1 MTMTL
6 HSLVGALVVRSREEK
21 TTKKPY
27 TRRRRRKERE
37 TRDDFALVVSKPKA
51 VSSRF
56 RARARLGG
64 RASFGAN
71 VLPAQTRVRST
82 DVVIIIAF
90 KSRPRRTTTT
100 RPTARERG
108 GREATTR
115 SKAGRKP
122 EQQRKGGRTWSTM
135 TTRRERERSV
145 SNCVHRRP
153 ISDQT
158 NKKYAKE
165 NRHFS
170 PLCATTKTL

>member
-82 DVVIIIAF
+82 DVVVVIAF
-90 KSRPRRTTTT
+90 KKSRPRRTTTT

-122 EQQRKGGRTWSTM
+122 EQQRGGRTWSTM
-135 TTRRERERSV
+135 TT
-145 SNCVHRRP
+145 
-153 ISDQT
+153 
-158 NKKYAKE
+158 
-165 NRHFS
+165 
-170 PLCATTKTL
+170 